1 MTDEEKEKEKDWYS
15 SMDANELIIFWIKV
29 VCYFFLSML
38 IIGIV
43 VYLNN
48 YYNNNNNKNKQID
61 IIKGKDGFVACDKLK
76 QVNNN
81 YLKNKDFR
89 KCSCYLDKLQ
99 NNIIACTD
107 NNNIL
112 FYLK

>member
-1 MTDEEKEKEKDWYS
+1 MTDEKEKEKDWYT
-15 SMDANELIIFWIKV
+15 SMDADELIIFWIKV
-29 VCYFFLSML
+29 GCYFLLSML

-43 VYLNN
+43 LYLIN
-48 YYNNNNNKNKQID
+48 YNKNMQID
-61 IIKGKDGFVACDKLK
+61 KIKSSPGFVACVKLK
-76 QVNNN
+76 QVNNK

-112 FYLK
+112 FNLK

>member
-1 MTDEEKEKEKDWYS
+1 MTDEKEKDWYT

-29 VCYFFLSML
+29 VCYFLLFML

-43 VYLNN
+43 LYLIN
-48 YYNNNNNKNKQID
+48 YYKNMQID
-61 IIKGKDGFVACDKLK
+61 KIKSSPGFVACEKLK

-81 YLKNKDFR
+81 YLINKDFR

-112 FYLK
+112 FNLK

>member
-1 MTDEEKEKEKDWYS
+1 MTDENEKEKEKDWYT

-29 VCYFFLSML
+29 VCYFLLFML

-48 YYNNNNNKNKQID
+48 YYNNNKNKQID
-61 IIKGKDGFVACDKLK
+61 IIKGKEGFIACEKLK
-76 QVNNN
+76 QVNNK
-81 YLKNKDFR
+81 YLINKDFR

-107 NNNIL
+107 DNNIL
-112 FYLK
+112 FNLK